1 MLPRPQENDVSLVF
15 VTRWT
20 PRRKAALVEAINSR
34 KISIEE
40 ARWRFGLSHEELH
53 SWVASLERYGT
64 PGLRATRYQIYRD
77 YP

>member
-1 MLPRPQENDVSLVF
+1 MIPHPQENDLSLVF

-34 KISIEE
+34 KISFRE
-40 ARWRFGLSHEELH
+40 AQQRFGLSREELH
-53 SWVASLERYGT
+53 RWVASLKRYGT